1 MSVKNA
7 IMAAKNIMID
17 LVGVHMFK
25 KNLLNKLHVDEQKLE
40 AAKASTAS
48 YFGELK
54 SIMTKKDEEEAK
66 QVEEP
71 QVTVSEQP
79 AERDKKALF
88 TYKQGDKE
96 IAIEK
101 NDVLDTAELLID
113 VSSPRGAAKRL
124 IKVMRD

>member
-7 IMAAKNIMID
+7 IMAARNIMID

-71 QVTVSEQP
+71 HATVSEQP
-79 AERDKKALF
+79 TDREKKALF
-88 TYKQGDKE
+88 TYKQDNKE

>member
-1 MSVKNA
+1 
-7 IMAAKNIMID
+7 MAARNIMID

-71 QVTVSEQP
+71 HATVSEQP

-96 IAIEK
+96 IAVEK

-113 VSSPRGAAKRL
+113 VSSPRSAAKRL

>member
-1 MSVKNA
+1 
-7 IMAAKNIMID
+7 
-17 LVGVHMFK
+17 MFK

-54 SIMTKKDEEEAK
+54 SIMTKKDETSQQ
-66 QVEEP
+66 QVEASADEAA
-71 QVTVSEQP
+71 T
-79 AERDKKALF
+79 KKALF
-88 TYKQGDKE
+88 TYQHGDKE
-96 IAIEK
+96 IAVEK

>member
-1 MSVKNA
+1 
-7 IMAAKNIMID
+7 
-17 LVGVHMFK
+17 
-25 KNLLNKLHVDEQKLE
+25 
-40 AAKASTAS
+40 
-48 YFGELK
+48 
-54 SIMTKKDEEEAK
+54 MTKKDEEEAK

-113 VSSPRGAAKRL
+113 VSSPRGTAKRL